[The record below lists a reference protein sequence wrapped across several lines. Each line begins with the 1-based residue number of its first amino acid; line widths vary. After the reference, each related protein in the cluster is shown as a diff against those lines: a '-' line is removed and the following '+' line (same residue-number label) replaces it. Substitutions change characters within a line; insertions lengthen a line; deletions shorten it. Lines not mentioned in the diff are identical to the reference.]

1 MRALPLLAVGL
12 SLLVAGCGD
21 DSSSSSAQGD
31 GGSGEPA
38 KSTSGSSGAAKTNKV
53 DISDFKYKPKMVQIK
68 AGTKVTFT
76 NSDNAKHT
84 ATSKPQGTFDTGDL
98 TQGQTKSV
106 TFKKPGTFAYYC
118 VYHAFMKGTVKV
130 Q

>member
-1 MRALPLLAVGL
+1 MRLLPLLVVGL
-12 SLLVAGCGD
+12 TLAVAGCGS
-21 DSSSSSAQGD
+21 DSSDSSDAGQ

-38 KSTSGSSGAAKTNKV
+38 KQSSAPAKTNKV
-53 DISDFKYKPKMVQIK
+53 DIADFKYKPKTVQIT
-68 AGTKVTFT
+68 AGTKVSFT
-76 NSDNAKHT
+76 NKDSATHT
-84 ATSKPQGTFDTGDL
+84 ATSKPQGSFDTKDIE
-98 TQGQTKSV
+98 QGKTKTV